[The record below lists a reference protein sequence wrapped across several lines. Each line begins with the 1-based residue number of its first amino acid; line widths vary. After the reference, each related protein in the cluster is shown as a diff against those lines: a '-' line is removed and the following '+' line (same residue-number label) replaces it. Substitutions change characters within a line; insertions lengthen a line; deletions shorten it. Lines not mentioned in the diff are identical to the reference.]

1 MKKERDFFW
10 KKFLCQILIHLFLS
24 DAKSA
29 VRPAIVLFEN
39 YSYLL
44 GGQWQKCLWTKTFHT
59 SAHRRFR
66 QVWSDRIS
74 SKYMFLSKSTDV
86 FVIVHPCIKKR
97 GERLLSSI
105 CSGIRFC
112 PRAST
117 FFVGQHTKKERSNLS
132 YKFCRGL
139 VVIFSAKRRQFSWS
153 FHSSFFL
160 FLSYF
165 LFLLEGRPGTGRN
178 SKRKKFFLNLF

>member
-1 MKKERDFFW
+1 MGGKE
-10 KKFLCQILIHLFLS
+10 KNFLCWHLIHLFLS
-24 DAKSA
+24 DVKSA
-29 VRPAIVLFEN
+29 VRPVIEN
-39 YSYLL
+39 YSYLFILL
-44 GGQWQKCLWTKTFHT
+44 GGRRQKCLWTKTFHA

-66 QVWSDRIS
+66 QVRSDRIS
-74 SKYMFLSKSTDV
+74 SKYTFLSESTDV
-86 FVIVHPCIKKR
+86 FVIVHSCIKKR

-117 FFVGQHTKKERSNLS
+117 FLSDSIPGVIKKERSSLS
-132 YKFCRGL
+132 YKFLCGP
-139 VVIFSAKRRQFSWS
+139 VVIFFTKRRQLSWS

-165 LFLLEGRPGTGRN
+165 LILSEGRPGTGRYSQN
-178 SKRKKFFLNLF
+178 

>member
-1 MKKERDFFW
+1 MGGKE
-10 KKFLCQILIHLFLS
+10 KFLRWHLIHLFLS

-39 YSYLL
+39 YSYLFILL
-44 GGQWQKCLWTKTFHT
+44 GGRKQKCLCVMAFHT

-66 QVWSDRIS
+66 QVRSDRIS
-74 SKYMFLSKSTDV
+74 FKYTFLSESTDV
-86 FVIVHPCIKKR
+86 FVIVHSCIKKR

-117 FFVGQHTKKERSNLS
+117 FLSDSILDVIKKERSNLS
-132 YKFCRGL
+132 YKFL
-139 VVIFSAKRRQFSWS
+139 
-153 FHSSFFL
+153 
-160 FLSYF
+160 
-165 LFLLEGRPGTGRN
+165 
-178 SKRKKFFLNLF
+178 